1 MMSPRNPLQLLP
13 ALVVVAVA
21 ASVCNEIEAQIRRE
35 SDSQRVI
42 DLNANPGGVLR
53 IFGAT
58 PGANLGSG
66 SASNGIAFG
75 DVNGDGVDDMI
86 VGAPTISDTPIEGR
100 AGEAFVVY
108 GTRFLSAGVLDLSS
122 QSAETPPAAGPLQPQ
137 TTRIRGRSD
146 GDQAGWAVA
155 SGDINGDGYDDV
167 LLGAREAAPGARTT
181 AGEVCVVYGK
191 PDLPGKSID
200 LGELAAPGGG
210 KTPATSLTLILGDDA
225 YDRAGWS
232 LACDDIDQDGY
243 DDLLLGA
250 PRYIP
255 HGQTG
260 RKSGEVAIVYGGPGL
275 PGTTVDLDTNGAVSA
290 AGETRILGQ
299 EGGPEEYY
307 IFGYALAAGD
317 VNGDGF
323 PDVIVGARIAGPAA
337 GAYSGAAY
345 IVYGRENLRGRII
358 DLRTSG
364 TISPAGETRILGTPV
379 DEWHGSSVAAGD
391 MNGDGLED
399 VVLGCHETNAPGG
412 EKAGVVYVAFGDSD
426 LPGAI
431 LDLRRQSPPH
441 RTGVAR
447 ILGADAEDR
456 LGASVACADVNGDGL
471 DDLIL
476 SACTADPPGGT
487 DAGEVAIVYGQGDL
501 SGRTLDLNSEPSGAN
516 VLVLGDNAG
525 DAFGTGGEGG
535 ADINGDG
542 WGDCA
547 AGAAFG
553 DNPWIGGDN
562 NSGYAAMALGQ
573 GSTVQARVVDYA
585 KPGLA
590 PRRGI
595 GGRLSPTV
603 RAWLGFSAGAGP
615 SSGASATTATLIRG
629 SSSQADRLASS
640 ARSRKDDRLAA
651 APLCWHIRSNRTGLA
666 AGGEN
671 PTTVSLTV
679 RYLDSEIGGIR
690 ESSLQLYQ
698 APDLAGPW
706 TLVPNQVLN
715 ARRNEV
721 TAQPV
726 SLSFFSLR
734 GEAQRKAGSWTL
746 Y

>member
-1 MMSPRNPLQLLP
+1 MSLRNPLQLLP

-21 ASVCNEIEAQIRRE
+21 ASVCNEIEAELRGE

-42 DLNANPGGVLR
+42 DLNANPGGVFR

-58 PGANLGSG
+58 PGGNLGSG
-66 SASNGIAFG
+66 SASNGIVFG
-75 DVNGDGVDDMI
+75 DVDGDGVDDTI
-86 VGAPTISDTPIEGR
+86 VGAPAISDLPVEGK

-108 GTRFLSAGVLDLSS
+108 GTRSLPAGVLDLSNDDPK
-122 QSAETPPAAGPLQPQ
+122 TPPAAGPLQPQ
-137 TTRIRGRSD
+137 ITRIRGRSD

-155 SGDINGDGYDDV
+155 SGDINGDGCDDV
-167 LLGAREAAPGARTT
+167 LLGAREAAPGERTA
-181 AGEVCVVYGK
+181 AGEVYVVYGK
-191 PDLPGKSID
+191 PDLPGKLID
-200 LGELAAPGGG
+200 LGDLNAPGPSKLAA
-210 KTPATSLTLILGDDA
+210 TSVTLILGDDA

-232 LACDDIDQDGY
+232 LASDDIDQDGF
-243 DDLLLGA
+243 DDVLLGA
-250 PRYIP
+250 PPYP
-255 HGQTG
+255 QDQTG
-260 RKSGEVAIVYGGPGL
+260 RRSGEVTVIYGGPEL
-275 PGTTVDLDTNGAVSA
+275 PGTTVDLDTDGAVSA
-290 AGETRILGQ
+290 AGETRILGE

-307 IFGYALAAGD
+307 IFGYAVAAGD

-323 PDVIVGARIAGPAA
+323 PDVIIGARRAGPTT
-337 GAYSGAAY
+337 GTYSGAAY
-345 IVYGRENLRGRII
+345 VVYGQEDLRGRII

-364 TISPAGETRILGTPV
+364 AISPAGETRILGTPV

-391 MNGDGLED
+391 VNGDGCGD
-399 VVLGCHETNAPGG
+399 VIMGCHETRASGG
-412 EKAGVVYVAFGDSD
+412 EKAGAVYVVYGE
-426 LPGAI
+426 P
-431 LDLRRQSPPH
+431 DLRGNIIDLARQSMPGGF
-441 RTGVAR
+441 RTTR

-476 SACTADPPGGT
+476 SAFTADPPGGN
-487 DAGEVAIVYGQGDL
+487 DAGEVAVVFGRGDL
-501 SGRTLDLNSEPSGAN
+501 PGRTVDLNSEPSGAN
-516 VLVLGDNAG
+516 VLILGDNAG

-535 ADINGDG
+535 ADVNGDG
-542 WGDCA
+542 WGDLA

-562 NSGYAAMALGQ
+562 NSGYAAVMFGQ
-573 GSTVQARVVDYA
+573 GSTMEARVVDYA

-603 RAWLGFSAGAGP
+603 RTWLGFSSGAGP
-615 SSGASATTATLIRG
+615 SSGASATTATLFRG
-629 SSSQADRLASS
+629 SFSQAGRLASP
-640 ARSRKDDRLAA
+640 ARSRKDDRLVA
-651 APLCWHIRSNRTGLA
+651 APVCWHIRSNRTGLT

-706 TLVPNQVLN
+706 TRIPNQVLN
-715 ARRNEV
+715 TRRNEI

-734 GEAQRKAGSWTL
+734 GEARWRGSGWAL